1 MNVILTSVALIILV
15 IGFYFGQKKENSQ
28 VDDFSE
34 KKVIKDQI
42 EGTTSKITSIPY
54 PTIPITPSIQEEKL
68 PAPTKLSINHYK
80 YPDSE
85 VLFSSEDTLRI
96 RSRDNSDI
104 ITSWYKE
111 KSTKEGMNVRTFVT
125 TKTNDD
131 VLNKLVAA
139 DGKKEVRVEI
149 SKTGDN
155 DTFIDI
161 LIKQTD

>member
-85 VLFSSEDTLRI
+85 VLFSS
-96 RSRDNSDI
+96 DI

-111 KSTKEGMNVRTFVT
+111 KITKEGMNVRTFVT